1 MLDDTNR
8 RGYLFVVHNV
18 RRLAMPQDPI
28 LDVYRVSRVLK
39 SLEALD
45 EPLDEQQ
52 YVLGM
57 LGEKLRAVAEKL
69 EREEERQ
76 AVASLYRGCTA

>member
-1 MLDDTNR
+1 
-8 RGYLFVVHNV
+8 
-18 RRLAMPQDPI
+18 MPQDPI
-28 LDVYRVSRVLK
+28 LDIYRVSRVLK

-57 LGEKLRAVAEKL
+57 LGEKLKAVAETL

-76 AVASLYRGCTA
+76 EVASLYRGCPA